1 MVTELFFDETKVKK
15 KRLKLRRQ
23 AKKTNEKLTEKK
35 Q

>member
-15 KRLKLRRQ
+15 KRLKLKRQ
-23 AKKTNEKLTEKK
+23 AEKSNEKLTEKK

>member
-15 KRLKLRRQ
+15 KRLKRQ
-23 AKKTNEKLTEKK
+23 AKKPNEKLTEKK

>member
-15 KRLKLRRQ
+15 KRLKLKRQ
-23 AKKTNEKLTEKK
+23 AKKPNEKLTEKK